1 MAQTFVWTINQ
12 LQTAP
17 SLDGLTDVVVI
28 AHWTYTLNDLEDD
41 GTSYTA
47 SSYSTVSFG
56 PPNPESFTAYDSL
69 SEQDVVS
76 WVETTLGEKTVLGL
90 QTYLQENIANQ
101 KNPPIVVLPLPWTPS
116 PPAPEP
122 VSEI

>member
-17 SLDGLTDVVVI
+17 SLDDLTDVVII

-47 SSYSTVSFG
+47 SSYSTVSFS

-69 SEQDVVS
+69 TEQDVVG
-76 WVETTLGEKTVLGL
+76 WVETTLGEEAVLGL
-90 QTYLQENIANQ
+90 QTYLQENVANQ
-101 KNPPIVVLPLPWTPS
+101 KNPPVVVLPLPWTPI
-116 PPAPEP
+116 PPDPEP
-122 VSEI
+122 ASEV